1 MSKRAVLVV
10 DLQNDYFPAGKFPLV
25 NVELALD
32 NAVRVIADARARGD
46 KIVHI
51 RHEFPSADAPFFAP
65 GSKGAQ
71 IHPRVAPAAGEP
83 VIVKQQ
89 INSFLGTQ
97 LKQVLDDASIEAVT
111 VIGAMSHMCIDAA
124 TRAASDFG
132 YRTSVVHDACATRDL
147 EFYGRVVP
155 AAQVHD
161 AYMSALAFAYAK
173 VTTTQEY
180 LAAQPA
186 AG

>member
-10 DLQNDYFPAGKFPLV
+10 DLQNDYFPDGKFPLV
-25 NVELALD
+25 DVEPALD
-32 NAVRVIADARARGD
+32 KAVRVVADARARGD
-46 KIVHI
+46 KVVHI
-51 RHEFPSADAPFFAP
+51 RHEFPAADAPFFAP
-65 GSKGAQ
+65 GSDGAQ
-71 IHPRVAPAAGEP
+71 IHSRVAPADGEP

-89 INSFLGTQ
+89 INAFLGTD
-97 LKQVLDDASIEAVT
+97 LKQVFDAAGIEEVT

-132 YRTSVVHDACATRDL
+132 YRTTVVHDACATRDL
-147 EFYGRVVP
+147 EFDGRVVP

-180 LAAQPA
+180 LAALA
-186 AG
+186 A